1 MSNTPLTL
9 ARLAE
14 GVQSTNAT
22 QGDPKLVNKWE
33 AIGLLKGLSP
43 AGKAKMARLLENQ
56 TVAILNNTNG
66 MLTEANT
73 LTTGGAGLTTS
84 GQVTGFTSVAFP
96 IVRRVFAG
104 LLANEIVSVQP
115 MNLPSGLLFYLD
127 YAYGSD
133 VGGDSGPTLTS
144 GTNETYTRGQSVYN
158 NPTGAAVRSGSIA
171 TGGQYGLLGS
181 HFSRVHKQSLALT
194 VATDSV
200 GYWLSGSTWTTG
212 TSAAV
217 RTSDDFVGYNG
228 RFVDWD
234 SQVELDVAAN
244 ALDYCFAFMSASVL
258 TSAVTGADLTNLS
271 SIAITG
277 VGGTPGG
284 TTAWGERYQG
294 GTGVMN
300 HRGKTKR
307 GNWNPT
313 TGIFS
318 ADALNG
324 SHLMFVL
331 ALSNTGNA
339 PTLGN
344 ATTNAVTASVAI
356 ADTLSAGSDGSVV
369 TLTGFE
375 SDFGTTP
382 SPAIPEVEIK
392 IEPVAVTATTR
403 KLRARWS
410 PEMAQ
415 DINAYFTLDIEAEL
429 TNLLSEM
436 VTLEIDREILGDLL
450 SQASAA
456 NYFWSRAPG
465 RIVNK
470 YNGSDGLRSSTLAP
484 GPAFM
489 GNVREWYET
498 LVETITDVANQIHTK
513 TLRGSGNFI
522 VCSPAVATMLEHTT
536 AYRASMKLDSDGQVK
551 DGSMTIG
558 AEPIGTLNSR
568 YTVLKDPYFPA
579 NKILVGLK
587 GPTFL
592 ESGYIYAPYIPLIL
606 TPVVYGTNDFTPR
619 KGLMTRYGKKMVRS
633 DFYGTVTVL
642 DMSLI

>member
-1 MSNTPLTL
+1 MSNTQLTL
-9 ARLAE
+9 AKLAE
-14 GVQSTNAT
+14 GVQNTSAI
-22 QGDPKLVNKWE
+22 QGDPKLVQKWE
-33 AIGLLKGLSP
+33 SYGLLKNLSP
-43 AGKAKMARLLENQ
+43 SGKAKMARLLENQ
-56 TVAILNNTNG
+56 TVAILSNTNG
-66 MLTEANT
+66 MLTESNA
-73 LTTGGAGLTTS
+73 LTTGGAGLTSS

-127 YAYGSD
+127 YTYGSD

-144 GTNETYTRGQSVYN
+144 GTNETYTRGQSVYT
-158 NPTGAAVRSGSIA
+158 NPTGAAIRSGSIA
-171 TGGQYGLLGS
+171 SGGQYGLLGS

-194 VATDSV
+194 VSTDSV

-234 SQVELDVAAN
+234 TTIDNDVATN

-258 TSAVTGADLTNLS
+258 SSAISGADLTNLS
-271 SIAITG
+271 SISITG

-284 TTAWGERYQG
+284 TTSWGEKYQG

-307 GNWNPT
+307 GNWNPI
-313 TGIFS
+313 TGIFT
-318 ADALNG
+318 ADSQNG

-331 ALSNTGNA
+331 ALSNTGNV

-344 ATTNAVTASVAI
+344 ATTNAVTASAAI
-356 ADTLSAGSDGSVV
+356 SDALSANSDGSTV
-369 TLTGFE
+369 TLTTFE

-382 SPAIPEVEIK
+382 SPAIPEIDIK

-410 PEMAQ
+410 PEIAQ
-415 DINAYFTLDIEAEL
+415 DVNAYFALDIEAEL
-429 TNLLSEM
+429 TNLLSQM

-450 SQASAA
+450 SQATAA
-456 NYFWSRAPG
+456 NYFWSRSPG

-470 YNGSDGLRSSTLAP
+470 VTGADGLRSSTLAP
-484 GPAFM
+484 GPAFT

-536 AYRASMKLDSDGQVK
+536 AYMASMKFDGDGQAK
-551 DGSMTIG
+551 EGGMIG
-558 AEPIGTLNSR
+558 AEPVGTLNRR
-568 YTVLKDPYFPA
+568 YTILKDPYFPA

-587 GPTFL
+587 GSTFL

-606 TPVVYGTNDFTPR
+606 TQVVYGANDFTPR

-642 DMSLI
+642 DMNLI